1 MISLL
6 VCGLSVLAIVQF
18 FVSYCRSVLTAAGRV
33 ELSERTRKAAGIPT
47 PQPEEQ
53 EFDRLLELAELCP
66 VPGKGIPETGAI
78 VAYHRALGVLRQL
91 AAGKSGTLSNWV
103 DRERGRCTYF
113 AAVVLDQRLS
123 FTQDL
128 LREFLPR
135 S

>member
-6 VCGLSVLAIVQF
+6 VCGISVWAIVQF
-18 FVSYCRSVLTAAGRV
+18 FISYCRSILTLAGRV
-33 ELSERTRKAAGIPT
+33 ELSERARNAAGIPT

-66 VPGKGIPETGAI
+66 VQGKGIPETGAI
-78 VAYHRALGVLRQL
+78 VAYHCALGVLRDL
-91 AAGKSGTLSNWV
+91 AAGKSGALAKWV
-103 DRERGRCTYF
+103 DCERGRCTYF